1 MNIRTCFL
9 GTAAGLVWVSAA
21 GAADAIVAAEPEP
34 MDYVRVCDAYGEG
47 HFFIPGTE
55 ICLKIAGYVRGEV
68 YFGDPNGQDTFPGG
82 GGDSLFTRS
91 RLDLQLSTSQETDYG
106 VLGTY
111 FEVEINRDD
120 NTDAYDTMKAA
131 YIELSGFRVGFSDT
145 LYTEFTGYAGN
156 GINDYYEV
164 DYGDFGRTQLRYT
177 YDTGS
182 GFSFGFAVEDNDPSS
197 DRVYDFDVAV
207 DSYMPDLVAAAG
219 YTAGDFMIRAAG
231 GYDESM
237 EEGAIKVRIDGKVGI
252 VSLFAMGGW
261 STDGDRI
268 NSYALWDGDWAA
280 WLGATADIS
289 EKAQLNAS
297 INFDD
302 GDDIEAALNVVYT
315 IVPGLSITP
324 ELNYVND
331 MDEKAGPK
339 AENWGGVIRFQR
351 DF

>member
-1 MNIRTCFL
+1 
-9 GTAAGLVWVSAA
+9 
-21 GAADAIVAAEPEP
+21 
-34 MDYVRVCDAYGEG
+34 
-47 HFFIPGTE
+47 
-55 ICLKIAGYVRGEV
+55 
-68 YFGDPNGQDTFPGG
+68 
-82 GGDSLFTRS
+82 
-91 RLDLQLSTSQETDYG
+91 
-106 VLGTY
+106 
-111 FEVEINRDD
+111 
-120 NTDAYDTMKAA
+120 
-131 YIELSGFRVGFSDT
+131 
-145 LYTEFTGYAGN
+145 
-156 GINDYYEV
+156 
-164 DYGDFGRTQLRYT
+164 
-177 YDTGS
+177 
-182 GFSFGFAVEDNDPSS
+182 
-197 DRVYDFDVAV
+197 
-207 DSYMPDLVAAAG
+207 
-219 YTAGDFMIRAAG
+219 MIRAAG